1 MQFSLS
7 VLITHHKFREM
18 KRLIWAFA
26 IMLSAV
32 SLSYAQTLTQ
42 RLQKKVSGEGSV
54 IIYQHPEIEALL
66 NGSEYPPKV
75 VKPIADPKPAQKEQK
90 TAPHKK
96 SGPENVNSSLTSD
109 NIVSVNDKTGG
120 ATSDQ
125 YGKKVFKRS
134 VTVNGYS
141 IRLYSGDN
149 SRAARQKAYSVGYL
163 FKSSY
168 LNIPV
173 YTHFVSPHWNCTVG
187 NFRTYEEAQKL
198 LSELRES
205 GQFNGAIIVKSKIQV
220 AQ

>member
-1 MQFSLS
+1 MKI
-7 VLITHHKFREM
+7 LIC
-18 KRLIWAFA
+18 AFG
-26 IMLSAV
+26 ILFSAV
-32 SLSYAQTLTQ
+32 SMSSAQTLTDK
-42 RLQKKVSGEGSV
+42 LQKTTSGEGSV

-66 NGSEYPPKV
+66 NGTAYPPKA
-75 VKPIADPKPAQKEQK
+75 VKPIADTKPTRTEQK
-90 TAPHKK
+90 TAHKK
-96 SGPENVNSSLTSD
+96 SGSGNTNNSLTAD
-109 NIVSVNDKTGG
+109 NIVSINDKNGG
-120 ATSDQ
+120 TTPDQ
-125 YGKKVFKRS
+125 YGKKMYKRS
-134 VTVNGYS
+134 ITVNGYR

-149 SRAARQKAYSVGYL
+149 SRAARQKAYSIGYL

-187 NFRTYEEAQKL
+187 NFKTYEEAQKL